1 MLAEPDLQHAD
12 EVGINLLLL
21 HVRGVDFEEEA
32 FEDLLDTEDVEVVFL
47 MNVLDCCLQVLAL
60 QIWVLLQQVL
70 LDFDGGFVDRSFEQH
85 HLVWDNA
92 QLSDHQSLILS
103 SWESFNDP
111 VLIFFLEVSDLLSD

>member
-21 HVRGVDFEEEA
+21 HVRGVDLEEEA
-32 FEDLLDTEDVEVVFL
+32 FEDLLDTEDIEVVFL

-60 QIWVLLQQVL
+60 EIRVLLQQVL
-70 LDFDGGFVDRSFEQH
+70 LDFDGRFVDRSFEQH